1 MYNVT
6 FGTAAGPPAGAGANS
21 TWPCGTGAYAFQSFL
36 VNATFSVDNTT
47 GNSTLAT
54 HVVQLPAAPTG
65 SGYIGQAPNGAQG
78 SAQAF
83 AGVSSVLGLA
93 LAVAL
98 IVA

>member
-1 MYNVT
+1 M
-6 FGTAAGPPAGAGANS
+6 GPNS
-21 TWPCGTGAYAFQSFL
+21 TWPCGTGPYAFQTFL
-36 VNATFSVDNTT
+36 VNATLAVNNTT
-47 GNSTLAT
+47 GNNTLTT

-65 SGYIGQAPNGAQG
+65 SGYLGHAPNGAQG
-78 SAQAF
+78 GAQAF